1 MVLSGMIF
9 QFNSEQ
15 GTGLLMLS
23 NGESKEFSIRDWVD
37 ESQAPEV
44 GLKISYEDSGY
55 FKKIKLFSEEESI
68 ANDAK
73 TNENNTNFKSIKDY
87 ENHYSAENYV
97 TISSTDEKLSM
108 QKYSTEGIHSIL
120 VKLNDGEAQVT
131 EDLDPLVSVDDHIAY
146 FKEIGFKLASDSV
159 NGEVREASLR
169 SYSMDDYGEVSIKY
183 CDSKLNITVM
193 INGKK
198 VYS

>member
-15 GTGLLMLS
+15 GTGLIMLS
-23 NGESKEFSIRDWVD
+23 NGESKEFSTHDWVD
-37 ESQAPEV
+37 ASQAPEI

-55 FKKIKLFSEEESI
+55 IKKIKLFNEE
-68 ANDAK
+68 DG
-73 TNENNTNFKSIKDY
+73 TDFKSIKDY
-87 ENHYSAENYV
+87 ENHYSAESYV
-97 TISSTDEKLSM
+97 TISSTNEKLSM
-108 QKYSTEGIHSIL
+108 QKYSTEGIHNIS
-120 VKLNDGEAQVT
+120 VHLNDGEAQVL
-131 EDLDPLVSVDDHIAY
+131 EELDPLVSVDDHVEY
-146 FKEIGFKLASDSV
+146 FKEIGFKLASDST
-159 NGEVREASLR
+159 NADVREVSLR